1 MYSIHYVLAKLQ
13 PSYAV
18 GFYYSVRINR
28 FCIMNFMI
36 KDCMV
41 ELLHKIKTFAMI
53 TGTVHFTLEVVYYRF
68 CLHVVY
74 YKI

>member
-1 MYSIHYVLAKLQ
+1 
-13 PSYAV
+13 
-18 GFYYSVRINR
+18 
-28 FCIMNFMI
+28 
-36 KDCMV
+36 MV